1 MFAPAHHPATRHVA
15 AVRKQ
20 LAVRTIFNFLGPL
33 TNPAGARRQLLGVSD
48 PAYLETI
55 AGALARLGTDHAL
68 VVCGED
74 GIDELSTSAPT
85 RIIEVVGGRIRRYT
99 ITPGDVGLRRVPAG
113 AIPGGDPRE
122 NARVATTIFEGER
135 GPARDLA
142 VLNAGAAIYAGG
154 RADTIEAGV
163 REAESAVDSGRAA
176 AALEHFVAMTH
187 ALALK
192 MAA

>member
-1 MFAPAHHPATRHVA
+1 
-15 AVRKQ
+15 
-20 LAVRTIFNFLGPL
+20 L

-48 PAYLETI
+48 PAYLDTI

-85 RIIEVVGGRIRRYT
+85 RIVEVVGRRIRRHT
-99 ITPGDVGLRRVPAG
+99 ITPEDVALRRVPAD
-113 AIPGGDPRE
+113 AIPSGDPRE
-122 NARVATTIFEGER
+122 NARVATRIFEGER

-154 RADTIEAGV
+154 RADTIEGGV
-163 REAESAVDSGRAA
+163 RAAERAVDSGRAG
-176 AALEHFVAMTH
+176 AALEHYVAMTH
-187 ALALK
+187 VLALG
-192 MAA
+192 MAG